1 MKNSGGSEKNSGGR
15 RRLII
20 CKCNTMMK
28 IPQPLTQYTV
38 SAHVQIKY
46 VCPNCTK
53 TCSVIYKPEKITWYD
68 PNGDKEVER
77 PK

>member
-1 MKNSGGSEKNSGGR
+1 
-15 RRLII
+15 
-20 CKCNTMMK
+20 MMK